1 MRGPLLLSMTS
12 KTSSLKALLLRAW
25 RERWSDLQWGIHIK
39 TILPRGVSGDVYNL
53 ADCILQQA
61 LVGPGPNQLVV
72 SYLKHSLSSQLVSY
86 AAVLQRISKYDG
98 FHKPHCI
105 ISLLE
110 FLETI
115 QGGITCRGKPE
126 EGQLAA
132 SVLSIVQWL
141 LSCLLHA
148 IKNVS
153 ELRTDNMELTAMLD
167 KPPTILNEMLKCD
180 FMVAMLCL
188 AKNECVDVYLDVVKK
203 CQELETLLAQN
214 LTLQTTL
221 SVGDSLRYII
231 EPNLVCGG
239 QFESIGR
246 VTPWTIQP
254 QKRVSLLFRKLCQ
267 LGSEKDVSS
276 DPALD
281 VSEPVTYCLQA
292 LLVIEVLQNPSA
304 DTQMFVNEMLMVKR
318 LKGYSMARLHCEIM
332 RACLISLNDVLGTS
346 EESGWGAFVFL
357 KIPYILR
364 QLHHTTAGEAGEDKS
379 VEFSQDI
386 VDSFELLL
394 QYTPLLDIMD
404 ARCSCNIV
412 ECLLRE
418 LAKVGLVTEPL
429 VTLYSSKR
437 ESTSPVVPRLEQA
450 QSQSASIPKVII
462 RAEPTLAR
470 ILKTLDADYVKVQQ
484 EALLSVL
491 CQVLTGKSFELIL
504 SVAIVEGKLRT
515 FVTKLIKFNECSK
528 QPLPG
533 SGGETTKTSHTRA
546 MLFDVSF
553 LMLCSI
559 VHTYGSEV
567 GGAFIIV
574 LAVVPCVP
582 GGVSRERVHLRSSR
596 GLVSTVSPCVTGGVS
611 RERVHLRSSRGLV
624 STVSPCVTGGV
635 SRERVHLRSSRGLV
649 STVSP
654 CVTGG
659 VSRERV
665 HLRSSRGLVSTVSPC
680 VTGGVS
686 RERVHLRSSRGL
698 VSTVSPC
705 VTGGVSR
712 ERVVLSEEGGDSFF
726 EQWVRECMVERGRPK
741 CPDQMLQY
749 CEPVKV
755 DALLGQFNS
764 PDNDFKTSAACLF
777 VPACGRSWLRGSGL
791 ELVAATL
798 GSGLVESTSG
808 SLRCYKRGHG
818 DELCKVAAM
827 YVMNSVPPCSSG
839 VKWHEVCHN
848 VPGAIKEVLLAW
860 EQGAV
865 TSNDV
870 KRILDVMRSRM
881 CSLPVFATAWLCS
894 YMQILHQDALLKP
907 MNMVQQFLTPVANE
921 ESTQLDNFKER
932 SGLMFQV
939 IRKMQYDVFPPSQS
953 KVKAMTLSHRCY
965 ICHSII
971 SRQPVSSQLGDVW
984 EGIQKRGWIHIQA
997 THSLESLLNT
1007 SGCQWFV
1014 TNIVKVTYLIGA
1026 GLTSCHWFT
1035 TNFVKVTYLLG
1046 DVSVLCYICHSI
1058 ISRQPVSS
1066 QLGDVWEGI
1075 QKRGWIHIQATHS
1088 LESLLNT
1095 SGCQWFVTNIV
1106 KVTYLIGAGLTSCHW
1121 FTTNFVK
1128 EVLNYRYQEM
1138 LEQAV
1143 DLAFGV
1149 FHLDIENCTLALLLH
1164 VLPQYLHNRLQS
1176 EELVEPQ
1183 ASALAKLCAY
1193 CVFAAL
1199 ECQNN
1204 SAPGSRKRS
1213 RRDKEPEDLEGM
1225 CPTNKLLRTAPETS
1239 EPASL
1244 FGAPHSGNSS
1254 MSSSSSANHSSPPV
1268 IIREPLQS
1276 ALAELFHML
1285 TVVDCVDSYIDL
1297 ACINL
1302 YIDLSFIDSYID
1314 LACVESYID
1323 LACVDLYIDLACVDS
1338 YIDLACVD
1346 SYIDLACVDS
1356 YIDLSFIDSYIDLA
1370 CVDSYIDLASG
1381 RDGEVSQRTHFVC
1394 KFLQFLVQC
1403 GNDRTRLVLQG
1414 MPNTMVP
1421 CLLRALPELFSTD
1434 LLLRLY
1440 DLQTVV
1446 GRKATARD
1454 LCMLRNMDLKFTS
1467 KDTV

>member
-1 MRGPLLLSMTS
+1 MCANHFTNHTLLGNNTQQTPLNTQQTPLNTYQTL
-12 KTSSLKALLLRAW
+12 
-25 RERWSDLQWGIHIK
+25 IK
-39 TILPRGVSGDVYNL
+39 TKN
-53 ADCILQQA
+53 AD
-61 LVGPGPNQLVV
+61 
-72 SYLKHSLSSQLVSY
+72 
-86 AAVLQRISKYDG
+86 
-98 FHKPHCI
+98 
-105 ISLLE
+105 
-110 FLETI
+110 
-115 QGGITCRGKPE
+115 
-126 EGQLAA
+126 
-132 SVLSIVQWL
+132 
-141 LSCLLHA
+141 
-148 IKNVS
+148 
-153 ELRTDNMELTAMLD
+153 
-167 KPPTILNEMLKCD
+167 
-180 FMVAMLCL
+180 
-188 AKNECVDVYLDVVKK
+188 
-203 CQELETLLAQN
+203 
-214 LTLQTTL
+214 
-221 SVGDSLRYII
+221 
-231 EPNLVCGG
+231 
-239 QFESIGR
+239 
-246 VTPWTIQP
+246 
-254 QKRVSLLFRKLCQ
+254 
-267 LGSEKDVSS
+267 
-276 DPALD
+276 
-281 VSEPVTYCLQA
+281 
-292 LLVIEVLQNPSA
+292 
-304 DTQMFVNEMLMVKR
+304 
-318 LKGYSMARLHCEIM
+318 
-332 RACLISLNDVLGTS
+332 
-346 EESGWGAFVFL
+346 
-357 KIPYILR
+357 
-364 QLHHTTAGEAGEDKS
+364 
-379 VEFSQDI
+379 
-386 VDSFELLL
+386 
-394 QYTPLLDIMD
+394 
-404 ARCSCNIV
+404 NIV
-412 ECLLRE
+412 
-418 LAKVGLVTEPL
+418 
-429 VTLYSSKR
+429 SR

-567 GGAFIIV
+567 
-574 LAVVPCVP
+574 
-582 GGVSRERVHLRSSR
+582 
-596 GLVSTVSPCVTGGVS
+596 
-611 RERVHLRSSRGLV
+611 
-624 STVSPCVTGGV
+624 
-635 SRERVHLRSSRGLV
+635 
-649 STVSP
+649 
-654 CVTGG
+654 
-659 VSRERV
+659 
-665 HLRSSRGLVSTVSPC
+665 
-680 VTGGVS
+680 
-686 RERVHLRSSRGL
+686 
-698 VSTVSPC
+698 
-705 VTGGVSR
+705 
-712 ERVVLSEEGGDSFF
+712 VLSEEGGDSFF

-749 CEPVKV
+749 CEPGKV

-764 PDNDFKTSAACLF
+764 PDNDFKTS
-777 VPACGRSWLRGSGL
+777 SS
-791 ELVAATL
+791 
-798 GSGLVESTSG
+798 
-808 SLRCYKRGHG
+808 
-818 DELCKVAAM
+818 
-827 YVMNSVPPCSSG
+827 SVNCIPPCFSG

-953 KVKAMTLSHRCY
+953 KVKAMTLSH
-965 ICHSII
+965 SII

-1014 TNIVKVTYLIGA
+1014 TNIVK
-1026 GLTSCHWFT
+1026 
-1035 TNFVKVTYLLG
+1035 
-1046 DVSVLCYICHSI
+1046 
-1058 ISRQPVSS
+1058 
-1066 QLGDVWEGI
+1066 
-1075 QKRGWIHIQATHS
+1075 
-1088 LESLLNT
+1088 
-1095 SGCQWFVTNIV
+1095 
-1106 KVTYLIGAGLTSCHW
+1106 
-1121 FTTNFVK
+1121 

-1149 FHLDIENCTLALLLH
+1149 FHLDIEKCTLALLLH

-1199 ECQNN
+1199 EYQNN

-1213 RRDKEPEDLEGM
+1213 RRDKESEDLEGM

-1239 EPASL
+1239 DPASL
-1244 FGAPHSGNSS
+1244 FGAPHPGNSS
-1254 MSSSSSANHSSPPV
+1254 MSSSSSTNHSSPPV
-1268 IIREPLQS
+1268 TIREPLQS

-1285 TVVDCVDSYIDL
+1285 TVVV
-1297 ACINL
+1297 
-1302 YIDLSFIDSYID
+1302 
-1314 LACVESYID
+1314 
-1323 LACVDLYIDLACVDS
+1323 CVDLYIDLVCVDL
-1338 YIDLACVD
+1338 YIDLVCVD
-1346 SYIDLACVDS
+1346 LYIDLVCVDL
-1356 YIDLSFIDSYIDLA
+1356 YIDLVCVDLYIDLV
-1370 CVDSYIDLASG
+1370 CVDLYIDLVCVDLYIDLVCVDLYIDLVCVDLYIDLVCVDLYIDLVCVDLYIDLVCVDLYIDLVCVDLYIDLVCVDLYIDLVCVDLYIDLVCVDLYIDLVCVDLYIDLVSG